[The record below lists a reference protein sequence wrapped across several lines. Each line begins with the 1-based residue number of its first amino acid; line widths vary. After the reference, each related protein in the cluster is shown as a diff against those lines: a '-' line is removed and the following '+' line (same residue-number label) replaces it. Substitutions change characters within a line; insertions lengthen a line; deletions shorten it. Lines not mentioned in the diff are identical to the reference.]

1 MSVQTFGKVLKQA
14 RLSLGLSQQ
23 ALARRLGVRASH
35 IGYLEQGRRRPSL
48 TLLNALADTLGV
60 DKERLF
66 LLSHPEA
73 KDLLKDSAVKR
84 SNSKQPD
91 AWQQLL
97 ADKAALIRNNVTA
110 KELKVLSH
118 IALLGS
124 VLKPRDYLFILNSIR
139 QAVKE

>member
-1 MSVQTFGKVLKQA
+1 MSEQTFGKVLKQA

-73 KDLLKDSAVKR
+73 KDLLKDSADKR

-91 AWQQLL
+91 AWQELL

>member
-1 MSVQTFGKVLKQA
+1 MSDETFGKVLKRA
-14 RLSLGLSQQ
+14 RLSLGMSQQ
-23 ALARRLGVRASH
+23 DLAGKLGVRASH

-48 TLLNALADTLGV
+48 SLLKAIADVLGV
-60 DKERLF
+60 DKERFF

-73 KDLLKDSAVKR
+73 KELIGSEAGKSAR
-84 SNSKQPD
+84 SKQPN
-91 AWQQLL
+91 AWQELL
-97 ADKAALIRNNVTA
+97 ADKAALVRNNVTP

-118 IALLGS
+118 ITLLGR

>member
-1 MSVQTFGKVLKQA
+1 MSEQTFGKVLKQA

>member
-1 MSVQTFGKVLKQA
+1 MNEETFGKVLKQA

-23 ALARRLGVRASH
+23 DLARKMGVRASH

-48 TLLNALADTLGV
+48 TLLNALADALGI

-66 LLSHPEA
+66 MLSHPEA
-73 KDLLKDSAVKR
+73 KDLLNTGGRKP
-84 SNSKQPD
+84 SKSRPSD
-91 AWQQLL
+91 AWKELL
-97 ADKAALIRNNVTA
+97 ADKAALVRNNVTA

-118 IALLGS
+118 ITLLGS
-124 VLKPRDYLFILNSIR
+124 VSKPRDYLFILNCIR

>member
-1 MSVQTFGKVLKQA
+1 MSEQTFGKVLKQA

-23 ALARRLGVRASH
+23 ALARKLGVRSSH

-60 DKERLF
+60 NKERLF

-73 KDLLKDSAVKR
+73 KDLIKDSAVKR
-84 SNSKQPD
+84 APAKQSD
-91 AWQQLL
+91 AWQELL
-97 ADKAALIRNNVTA
+97 ADKATLIRNNVTA

-118 IALLGS
+118 ITLLGS

>member
-1 MSVQTFGKVLKQA
+1 MSEETFGKVLKAA
-14 RLSLGLSQQ
+14 RLALGLSQQ
-23 ALARRLGVRASH
+23 ALARKLGVRASH

-73 KDLLKDSAVKR
+73 KNLIKGDAKRRSDSR
-84 SNSKQPD
+84 QPD
-91 AWQQLL
+91 AWKELL
-97 ADKAALIRNNVTA
+97 ADKAALIRNQVTA

-118 IALLGS
+118 ITMLGT

>member
-1 MSVQTFGKVLKQA
+1 MSEETFGKVLKAA

-23 ALARRLGVRASH
+23 ALARKLGVRASH
-35 IGYLEQGRRRPSL
+35 VGYLEQGRRRPSL
-48 TLLNALADTLGV
+48 TLLNALADTLGL

-73 KDLLKDSAVKR
+73 KSLIRDSTPASSR
-84 SNSKQPD
+84 SEQSS
-91 AWQQLL
+91 AWQELL
-97 ADKAALIRNNVTA
+97 ADKSVLIRNNVTA

-118 IALLGS
+118 IALLGT
-124 VLKPRDYLFILNSIR
+124 VLKPRDYLFILNCIR